1 MWFFKKINSQSFFQ
15 IKFKSKFNLSSQNI
29 LSLKK
34 NIEETLWFPISRK
47 RRRTFSN
54 SSSNSDP
61 RHFFF
66 KFTNSQHFL
75 TYKIYGWFQFSFF
88 WDPEA
93 TVRIADS
100 RSGDDFLKSLD
111 FWNRKVLLWS
121 VSGYRIT
128 TTHWNNNRTYG
139 HRFKAATS
147 ELVAQKSEKGK
158 ETQRERISAWNT
170 HTLTF
175 SCWVC
180 SFGYLLVAC
189 LLLL

>member
-1 MWFFKKINSQSFFQ
+1 MISDFSASSCVRIRLRIRSKTIFFQ
-15 IKFKSKFNLSSQNI
+15 IYKFSTFFDLQD
-29 LSLKK
+29 
-34 NIEETLWFPISRK
+34 LWIC
-47 RRRTFSN
+47 
-54 SSSNSDP
+54 
-61 RHFFF
+61 
-66 KFTNSQHFL
+66 
-75 TYKIYGWFQFSFF
+75 WFQFSFF

-128 TTHWNNNRTYG
+128 TTHWVNNRTYW

-189 LLLL
+189 LLLM

>member
-1 MWFFKKINSQSFFQ
+1 MISDFSKASYVLEFVFRIPIQDIFFQ
-15 IKFKSKFNLSSQNI
+15 IYKFSTFFDLQD
-29 LSLKK
+29 
-34 NIEETLWFPISRK
+34 LWVIS
-47 RRRTFSN
+47 
-54 SSSNSDP
+54 
-61 RHFFF
+61 FF
-66 KFTNSQHFL
+66 
-75 TYKIYGWFQFSFF
+75 IF

-93 TVRIADS
+93 TIRIADS

-121 VSGYRIT
+121 VSGYMIT
-128 TTHWNNNRTYG
+128 TTHWNNRTDW

-170 HTLTF
+170 HTLIF